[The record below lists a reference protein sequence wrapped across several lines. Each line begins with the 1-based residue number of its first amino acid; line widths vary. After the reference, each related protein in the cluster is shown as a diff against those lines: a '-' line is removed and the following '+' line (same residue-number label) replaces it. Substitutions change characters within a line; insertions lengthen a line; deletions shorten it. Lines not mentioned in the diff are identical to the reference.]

1 MPLGMERR
9 LIPSSSISASS
20 FLNKWLLSWSPDLAR
35 LHQEGRANAWRPKV
49 SVHPSY
55 YLSTYLR
62 VCLSILNHCMLFLE
76 RVKVNFL
83 STLRV
88 FYKPIV
94 RVFPQSCLSVK
105 VSRSLHCLTLCTV
118 FNLSLFYFLFELHRE
133 PSAVSQVDLR
143 VRVIKSAALFH
154 MEFCSA

>member
-1 MPLGMERR
+1 MHGDPRYL
-9 LIPSSSISASS
+9 SIH
-20 FLNKWLLSWSPDLAR
+20 PTIY
-35 LHQEGRANAWRPKV
+35 PPIYV
-49 SVHPSY
+49 SV
-55 YLSTYLR
+55 
-62 VCLSILNHCMLFLE
+62 CLNLCMLFLE
-76 RVKVNFL
+76 RAKVNFL

-118 FNLSLFYFLFELHRE
+118 FKLSLLYFLFELHRE

-143 VRVIKSAALFH
+143 VRVIVTIPHGILFCIITFH
-154 MEFCSA
+154 LYLCFLKVKCHFFKQYT